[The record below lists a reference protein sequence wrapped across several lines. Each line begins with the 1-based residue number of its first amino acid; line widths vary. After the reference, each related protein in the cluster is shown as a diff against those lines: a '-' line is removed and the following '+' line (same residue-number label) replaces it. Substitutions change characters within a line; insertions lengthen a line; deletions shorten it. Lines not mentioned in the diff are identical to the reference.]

1 MRPNPLRTL
10 WSEGRSAIDGW
21 PVIACGFAAAAD
33 RLTAISAMAIAP
45 LATPETARRRLKL
58 GFHFVSNGS
67 DARLKAAGAR
77 LAVAQ
82 VRR

>member
-10 WSEGRSAIDGW
+10 WSEGRSAIAGW
-21 PVIACGFAAAAD
+21 PVIAGGFAAAAD
-33 RLTAISAMAIAP
+33 RLTAISTTAIAP
-45 LATPETARRRLKL
+45 PATRDTARRRLNL
-58 GFHFVSNGS
+58 GCHFVSNGS

-82 VRR
+82 LRR